1 MTFRPIIAAPQFSFI
16 LFSTGFVSSSNT
28 ARTKPSDGFGQ
39 FLGSVCQPP
48 RFPSHELDGPLGA
61 RARPLLL
68 PRQRPPPQSGCAQA
82 KCPRVRCDRARA
94 VQGRGVHLT
103 TCRTSMFPTIASN
116 YASAP
121 AFFFCCIA
129 VHRPHPPSL
138 AAPASAF
145 RALSRCTAVRPT
157 PPLAAPARILA
168 PLASH
173 NRAPPFSLASSA
185 RIPVPLS
192 RYRCVHR
199 LPLAASPRILS
210 PLLLHHASHTPSLA
224 APLCNPPLPA
234 CTGQRIP
241 APLPLHCR
249 APHTFT
255 GRTTTHPSPSRLA
268 QPCSPFSLGSAS
280 THPSPSHPVP
290 PCTPFFPWVHH
301 HALYPLF

>member
-1 MTFRPIIAAPQFSFI
+1 ME
-16 LFSTGFVSSSNT
+16 
-28 ARTKPSDGFGQ
+28 ARHIHGQLEHVLGRCCFLDSDHLLNLGVLKRNVLESDVIVLVQSKGVVCTSRHVEPPCSPPS
-39 FLGSVCQPP
+39 PP
-48 RFPSHELDGPLGA
+48 TTRL
-61 RARPLLL
+61 PLLSSFAAS
-68 PRQRPPPQSGCAQA
+68 PCTPPTQ
-82 KCPRVRCDRARA
+82 
-94 VQGRGVHLT
+94 
-103 TCRTSMFPTIASN
+103 
-116 YASAP
+116 
-121 AFFFCCIA
+121 
-129 VHRPHPPSL
+129 PSL

-145 RALSRCTAVRPT
+145 RPLSRCTAVRPT
-157 PPLAAPARILA
+157 RPLAAPARILA

-173 NRAPPFSLASSA
+173 NRAPPFPLASPA

-234 CTGQRIP
+234 CTAQRIP

-301 HALYPLF
+301 HAFYPLF